1 MNEYKGT
8 VERYIEAYGVGD
20 RDEVLACLVDD
31 VEWEVPGTF
40 QLSGKDAFAREMA
53 NPAFSGQ
60 PRITIARLVADGD
73 VVVAEG
79 AVQTQTANGEALEL
93 RFCDVFEMRD
103 GLIRKL
109 TSYLM
114 PV

>member
-1 MNEYKGT
+1 MSEHKGT
-8 VERYIEAYGVGD
+8 VERYMEAYGVGD
-20 RDEVLACLVDD
+20 RDEVLACLADTI
-31 VEWEVPGTF
+31 EWEVPGTF

-53 NPAFSGQ
+53 NPAFTGQ
-60 PRITIARLVADGD
+60 PRITIARLVSEGD
-73 VVVAEG
+73 VVIAEG
-79 AVQTQTANGEALEL
+79 AVHTQTANGEALEL

-103 GLIRKL
+103 GLIGKL